1 MQDVFLDVRRHIAM
15 GSLAACGIF
24 HASLED
30 NLACAT
36 PDAVTQTEAREAAEA
51 VGLHEWA
58 QNLPV
63 GCRIPVPLHD
73 VLNDCKP

>member
-1 MQDVFLDVRRHIAM
+1 MDVRRYIAM

-36 PDAVTQTEAREAAEA
+36 PEAVTQTEAREAAEA

-63 GCRIPVPLHD
+63 RLGRPSLSPIMLIHY
-73 VLNDCKP
+73 K